1 MLNMPPLNRFAD
13 LVSNEHFDLALASLM
28 LAEDVQPDIDL
39 PAHMAQI
46 EAMAATLRL
55 RLADD
60 AFAEQKLAALNYYL
74 FEELGYRGNVENYY
88 DPRNAYLHEVL
99 ARRTGMPITL
109 GILYI
114 ELGRRVGLN
123 LQGVAFPGHFLV
135 SLRLRQAKLLLDPF
149 AAGATQTLAA
159 LRQRLK
165 LPADAKLDAH
175 LIEATPRHMLVRLLR
190 NLKTMHL
197 KADAPTLALAA
208 MQRLLLL
215 VPESAEA
222 LRDRGLLY
230 AQLDCFR
237 PALSDLLN
245 YLRRRPQAEDA
256 GDIESRLAGLRKAV
270 QSLH

>member
-1 MLNMPPLNRFAD
+1 MLNMPPLNRFAE
-13 LVSNEHFDLALASLM
+13 LVSNEHFDLTLASLM

-39 PAHMAQI
+39 SAHMAQI
-46 EAMAATLRL
+46 KAMAATLRA
-55 RLADD
+55 RVAED

-74 FEELGYRGNVENYY
+74 FEELGFRGNVENYY

-99 ARRTGMPITL
+99 TRRTGMPITEVHYTPAPQAML
-109 GILYI
+109 
-114 ELGRRVGLN
+114 RRA
-123 LQGVAFPGHFLV
+123 Q
-135 SLRLRQAKLLLDPF
+135 RDQA
-149 AAGATQTLAA
+149 AAWPGATQTPAA

-175 LIEATPRHMLVRLLR
+175 LIEATSRHMLVRLLR

-237 PALSDLLN
+237 PALSDLQN

-256 GDIESRLAGLRKAV
+256 GDIESRLTGLRKAV